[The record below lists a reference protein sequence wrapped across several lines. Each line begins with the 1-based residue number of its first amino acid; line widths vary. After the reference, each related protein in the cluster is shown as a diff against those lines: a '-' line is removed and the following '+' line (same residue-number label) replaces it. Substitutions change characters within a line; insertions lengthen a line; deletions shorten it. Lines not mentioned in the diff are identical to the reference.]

1 MGAKF
6 VDPQQNLV
14 LQIWRQFRSV
24 CLQRSSMLS
33 QNRLIGERTTTILNM
48 LSFLNIL
55 KDAMEGSVRGQ
66 NQPKDS
72 CCLDSPSQCG
82 RLLVSAKERKKLW
95 ETIHRFSFLKR
106 TGSLIDH
113 DCSDNKNKKQYI

>member
-1 MGAKF
+1 MTVSLPISSSRPLYHKRLEKSLSNVTMEAKF

-33 QNRLIGERTTTILNM
+33 QNRLIGERTTTIPNM

-55 KDAMEGSVRGQ
+55 KDVMKGSVRGQ

-72 CCLDSPSQCG
+72 CCLDSPQPV
-82 RLLVSAKERKKLW
+82 R
-95 ETIHRFSFLKR
+95 
-106 TGSLIDH
+106 
-113 DCSDNKNKKQYI
+113 

>member
-55 KDAMEGSVRGQ
+55 KDVMKGSVR
-66 NQPKDS
+66 KAK
-72 CCLDSPSQCG
+72 
-82 RLLVSAKERKKLW
+82 SAK
-95 ETIHRFSFLKR
+95 RFVLSRLA
-106 TGSLIDH
+106 
-113 DCSDNKNKKQYI
+113 

>member
-1 MGAKF
+1 METKF

-33 QNRLIGERTTTILNM
+33 QNRLIGERTTTILNT

-55 KDAMEGSVRGQ
+55 KDVMKGSVRGQ

-72 CCLDSPSQCG
+72 CSDSPQPVQQALGQCKG
-82 RLLVSAKERKKLW
+82 AKKAQGNDPS
-95 ETIHRFSFLKR
+95 IPIF
-106 TGSLIDH
+106 
-113 DCSDNKNKKQYI
+113 